1 MDGFEFVLSPW
12 FPLILVLG
20 VGLFLTVVELL
31 RSIRIVPSRSALV
44 VERVGKYS
52 GTLEAGFHILV
63 PFLDRVRYT
72 HTLKEISLVVPPQPC
87 FTEDNVRV
95 EVGGVLY
102 LMVTDPR
109 KASYGI
115 NDYKFATIQLA
126 QTMMR
131 SVIGRLE
138 LDKTFE
144 ERDSINA
151 TLLRH
156 LDEAL
161 ENWGVKVTRYEI
173 QTITPP
179 ASILKTMELQVNAE
193 RDKRAKIAKSIGEM
207 NSRINSSI
215 GIMEEAIN
223 RSEGEKQR
231 QINEAE
237 GQAAEILALSR
248 ATAASIGKIAQS
260 LVLDGGNEAARLQLT
275 EQYINQLGKAAAK
288 GNRVILPLDL
298 TDFGAIKRNT
308 EELK

>member
-1 MDGFEFVLSPW
+1 MDFLFNPF
-12 FPLILVLG
+12 FPLLAVLG
-20 VGLFLTVVELL
+20 VAVVLTLFELL
-31 RSIRIVPSRSALV
+31 RSIRIVPARTALV
-44 VERVGKYS
+44 VERVGKYA
-52 GTLEAGFHILV
+52 GTLEAGFHVLI
-63 PFLDRVRYT
+63 PFLDKVRYT
-72 HTLKEISLVVPPQPC
+72 HNLKEISLVVPPQPC

-151 TLLRH
+151 TLVHH

-179 ASILKTMELQVNAE
+179 ALILKTMELQVSAE
-193 RDKRAKIAKSIGEM
+193 RDKRAKIAKSLGEM
-207 NSRINSSI
+207 NSRINHSI
-215 GIMEEAIN
+215 GIMEEAVN

-237 GQAAEILALSR
+237 GTAAEILAISR
-248 ATAASIGKIAQS
+248 ATAASISKIAKA
-260 LVLDGGNEAARLQLT
+260 LVLDGGDEAARLQLT
-275 EQYINQLGKAAAK
+275 EQYITQLGKAASK
-288 GNRVILPLDL
+288 GNRVIVPLDL
-298 TDFGAIKRNT
+298 TDVGAIKRNA

>member
-1 MDGFEFVLSPW
+1 MDVLFSPF
-12 FPLILVLG
+12 FPLIAVLG
-20 VGLFLTVVELL
+20 VAALLTIIELL
-31 RSIRIVPSRSALV
+31 KSVRIVPARTALI

-52 GTLEAGFHILV
+52 GTLEAGFHVLV
-63 PFLDRVRYT
+63 PFLDKVRYT
-72 HTLKEISLVVPPQPC
+72 HSLKEISLAVPPQPC

-115 NDYKFATIQLA
+115 NDFQLATIQLA

-151 TLLRH
+151 TLVHH

-179 ASILKTMELQVNAE
+179 DAILKTMELQVSAE
-193 RDKRAKIAKSIGEM
+193 RDKRAKIAKSTGEM
-207 NSRINSSI
+207 SSRINTSI
-215 GIMEEAIN
+215 GFMEEAIN
-223 RSEGEKQR
+223 RSEGEKQK

-237 GQAAEILALSR
+237 GRAAEILALSR
-248 ATAASIGKIAQS
+248 ATAASIEKIAQT
-260 LVLDGGNEAARLQLT
+260 LTLEGGEAAAQLQLT
-275 EQYINQLGKAAAK
+275 QQYITQLGKAGAK
-288 GNRVILPLDL
+288 GSRIILPLDL
-298 TDFGAIKRNT
+298 TDLHAVKKST
-308 EELK
+308 ELN

>member
-1 MDGFEFVLSPW
+1 MEELLFNPLFPVLV
-12 FPLILVLG
+12 VLG
-20 VGLFLTVVELL
+20 LAGVLFVFELL
-31 RSIRIVPSRSALV
+31 RSIRIVPSRTALV
-44 VERVGKYS
+44 VERVGKYA
-52 GTLEAGFHILV
+52 GTLEAGFHLLV
-63 PFLDRVRYT
+63 PFLDKVRYT
-72 HTLKEISLVVPPQPC
+72 HTLKETALTVPPQPC

-102 LMVTDPR
+102 LMVIDPK

-151 TLLRH
+151 TLVRH

-161 ENWGVKVTRYEI
+161 ETWGVKVTRYEI
-173 QTITPP
+173 QNINVPP
-179 ASILKTMELQVNAE
+179 TILKTMELQVSAE
-193 RDKRAKIAKSIGEM
+193 REKRAKIAKSQGEM

-215 GIMEEAIN
+215 GYMEELIN
-223 RSEGEKQR
+223 RSEGEKQK

-237 GQAAEILALSR
+237 GRASEIVAISK
-248 ATAASIGKIAQS
+248 ATAASIGKIAAAITA
-260 LVLDGGNEAARLQLT
+260 GGGREAVELQLT
-275 EQYINQLGKAAAK
+275 QQYLTQLGKTATAGTK
-288 GNRVILPLDL
+288 VILPMDL
-298 TDFGAIKRNT
+298 TNLQSVQRLIK
-308 EELK
+308 EKA

>member
-1 MDGFEFVLSPW
+1 MIDLILSPL
-12 FPLILVLG
+12 FPLLAVLG
-20 VGLFLTVVELL
+20 IAALLTVIELL
-31 RSIRIVPSRSALV
+31 KSIRVVPSRTALV

-52 GTLEAGFHILV
+52 GTLDAGFHVLV
-63 PFLDRVRYT
+63 PFLDKVRYS
-72 HTLKEISLVVPPQPC
+72 HSLKEISLSVPPQPC

-115 NDYKFATIQLA
+115 NDYQLATIQLA

-144 ERDSINA
+144 ERESINA
-151 TLLRH
+151 TLVHH

-161 ENWGVKVTRYEI
+161 ESWGVKVTRYEI

-179 ASILKTMELQVNAE
+179 EAILKTMELQVSAE
-193 RDKRAKIAKSIGEM
+193 RDKRAKIAKSTGEM
-207 NSRINSSI
+207 SSRINTSI
-215 GIMEEAIN
+215 GLMEEAIN

-248 ATAASIGKIAQS
+248 ATAASIEKIAQT
-260 LVLDGGNEAARLQLT
+260 LTLEGGEAAAELQLT
-275 EQYINQLGKAAAK
+275 EQYIAQLGKAASK
-288 GNRVILPLDL
+288 SSRVILPLDL
-298 TDFGAIKRNT
+298 TDLKAVRKST
-308 EELK
+308 DELS

>member
-1 MDGFEFVLSPW
+1 MDLIFSPF
-12 FPLILVLG
+12 FPLIAVLAIAA
-20 VGLFLTVVELL
+20 FLTVIELFK
-31 RSIRIVPSRSALV
+31 SIRIVPARTALI

-52 GTLEAGFHILV
+52 GTLDAGFHVLV
-63 PFLDRVRYT
+63 PFLDKVRYS
-72 HTLKEISLVVPPQPC
+72 HSLKEISLAVPPQPC

-115 NDYKFATIQLA
+115 NDFQLATIQLA

-151 TLLRH
+151 TLVHH

-161 ENWGVKVTRYEI
+161 ESWGVKVTRYEI

-179 ASILKTMELQVNAE
+179 EAILKTMELQVSAE
-193 RDKRAKIAKSIGEM
+193 RDKRAKIAKSTGEM
-207 NSRINSSI
+207 SSRINTSI
-215 GIMEEAIN
+215 GLMEEAIN
-223 RSEGEKQR
+223 RSEGEKQK

-237 GQAAEILALSR
+237 GRAAEILALSR
-248 ATAASIGKIAQS
+248 ATAASIEKIAQT
-260 LVLDGGNEAARLQLT
+260 LTLDGGEAAAQLQLT
-275 EQYINQLGKAAAK
+275 EQYIAQLGKAGSK
-288 GNRVILPLDL
+288 SSRVILPLDL
-298 TDFGAIKRNT
+298 TDLEAVKKST
-308 EELK
+308 KLS

>member
-1 MDGFEFVLSPW
+1 MDLSFLLNPF
-12 FPLILVLG
+12 FPLLAVLG
-20 VGLFLTVVELL
+20 LAALLTVIEVFKCL
-31 RSIRIVPSRSALV
+31 RIVPARSALV
-44 VERVGKYS
+44 VERVGKYA
-52 GTLEAGFHILV
+52 GTLEAGFHLLV
-63 PFLDRVRYT
+63 PFVDKVRYT
-72 HTLKEISLVVPPQPC
+72 HSLKEISLVVPPQPC

-151 TLLRH
+151 TLVRH

-161 ENWGVKVTRYEI
+161 ESWGVKVTRYEI

-193 RDKRAKIAKSIGEM
+193 REKRAKIAKSIGEM
-207 NSRINSSI
+207 NSRINTSI

-237 GQAAEILALSR
+237 GQASEILALSR
-248 ATAASIGKIAQS
+248 ATAASIGKIAAA
-260 LVLDGGNEAARLQLT
+260 LVLDGGDEAARLQIT
-275 EQYINQLGKAAAK
+275 EQYIHQLGKVATK

-298 TDFGAIKRNT
+298 TDVGAIIRNT
-308 EELK
+308 KELT

>member
-1 MDGFEFVLSPW
+1 MEELLFNPLFPVLV
-12 FPLILVLG
+12 VLG
-20 VGLFLTVVELL
+20 LAGVLFVFELL
-31 RSIRIVPSRSALV
+31 RSIRIVPSRTALV
-44 VERVGKYS
+44 VERVGKYA
-52 GTLEAGFHILV
+52 GTLEAGFHLLV
-63 PFLDRVRYT
+63 PFLDKVRYT
-72 HTLKEISLVVPPQPC
+72 HTLKETALTVPPQPC

-102 LMVTDPR
+102 LMVIDPK

-151 TLLRH
+151 TMVRH

-161 ENWGVKVTRYEI
+161 ETWGVKVTRYEI
-173 QTITPP
+173 QNINVPP
-179 ASILKTMELQVNAE
+179 TILKTMELQVSAE
-193 RDKRAKIAKSIGEM
+193 REKRAKIAKSQGEM

-215 GIMEEAIN
+215 GYMEELIN
-223 RSEGEKQR
+223 RSEGEKQK

-237 GQAAEILALSR
+237 GRASEIVAISK
-248 ATAASIGKIAQS
+248 ATAASIGKIAAAITA
-260 LVLDGGNEAARLQLT
+260 GGGREAVELQLT
-275 EQYINQLGKAAAK
+275 QQYLTQLGKTATAGTK
-288 GNRVILPLDL
+288 VILPMDL
-298 TDFGAIKRNT
+298 TNLQSVQRLIK
-308 EELK
+308 EKA

>member
-1 MDGFEFVLSPW
+1 MMDFLLNPF
-12 FPLILVLG
+12 FPLFLVLG
-20 VGLFLTVVELL
+20 IAVLLAVIELFKSL
-31 RSIRIVPSRSALV
+31 RIVPARTALV

-52 GTLEAGFHILV
+52 GTLEAGFHVLV
-63 PFLDRVRYT
+63 PFLDKVRYS
-72 HTLKEISLVVPPQPC
+72 HSLKEISLVVPPQPC

-115 NDYKFATIQLA
+115 NNYQLATIQLA

-151 TLLRH
+151 TLVHH

-161 ENWGVKVTRYEI
+161 ESWGVKVTRYEI

-179 ASILKTMELQVNAE
+179 ASILKTMELQVSAE
-193 RDKRAKIAKSIGEM
+193 RDKRAKIAKSTGEM
-207 NSRINSSI
+207 NSRINSSV
-215 GIMEEAIN
+215 GLMEEAIN
-223 RSEGEKQR
+223 RSEGEKQK

-248 ATAASIGKIAQS
+248 ATAASIEKIAQT
-260 LVLDGGNEAARLQLT
+260 LTLDGGEAAAELQLT
-275 EQYINQLGKAAAK
+275 EQYIEQLGKARQ
-288 GNRVILPLDL
+288 GSRVILPLDL
-298 TDFGAIKRNT
+298 TD
-308 EELK
+308 LKAVRKSTDDLS

>member
-1 MDGFEFVLSPW
+1 MEFLLNPF
-12 FPLILVLG
+12 FPLLVVLG
-20 VGLFLTVVELL
+20 LALALSMFELI
-31 RSIRIVPSRSALV
+31 RSIRIVPARSALV
-44 VERVGKYS
+44 VERVGKYA
-52 GTLEAGFHILV
+52 GTLEAGIHLLI
-63 PFLDRVRYT
+63 PFLDKVRYT
-72 HTLKEISLVVPPQPC
+72 HSLKEISLVVPPQPC

-151 TLLRH
+151 TLVRH

-161 ENWGVKVTRYEI
+161 ETWGVKVTRYEI

-179 ASILKTMELQVNAE
+179 ASILKTMELQVSAE
-193 RDKRAKIAKSIGEM
+193 REKRAKIAKSLGEM
-207 NSRINSSI
+207 NSRINTSI
-215 GIMEEAIN
+215 GIMEEAVN

-248 ATAASIGKIAQS
+248 ATAASIERIAQA
-260 LVLDGGNEAARLQLT
+260 LVLHGGEEAARLQLT
-275 EQYINQLGKAAAK
+275 EQYITQLGKAASK

-298 TDFGAIKRNT
+298 TDVGAIKRNA
-308 EELK
+308 EELR

>member
-1 MDGFEFVLSPW
+1 MDLGFFLNPF
-12 FPLILVLG
+12 FPLVLVLG
-20 VGLFLTVVELL
+20 VAVIVAIVELFK
-31 RSIRIVPSRSALV
+31 SIRIVPARSALV
-44 VERVGKYS
+44 VERVGKYA
-52 GTLEAGFHILV
+52 GTLEAGFHLLV

-72 HTLKEISLVVPPQPC
+72 HSLKEISLAVPPQPC

-115 NDYKFATIQLA
+115 SDYKVATIQLA

-151 TLLRH
+151 TIVRH

-161 ENWGVKVTRYEI
+161 EAWGVKVTRYEI

-207 NSRINSSI
+207 NSRINTSI
-215 GIMEEAIN
+215 GIMEEAVN

-237 GQAAEILALSR
+237 GKAAEILALSR
-248 ATAASIGKIAQS
+248 ATAASIEKIAAS
-260 LVLDGGNEAARLQLT
+260 LVLDGGGEAARLQIT
-275 EQYINQLGKAAAK
+275 EQYINQIGKAATK

-298 TDFGAIKRNT
+298 TDVGAIVQSTK
-308 EELK
+308 ELT

>member
-1 MDGFEFVLSPW
+1 
-12 FPLILVLG
+12 
-20 VGLFLTVVELL
+20 
-31 RSIRIVPSRSALV
+31 V
-44 VERVGKYS
+44 VERVGKYT
-52 GTLEAGFHILV
+52 GTLEAGFHLLV

-72 HTLKEISLVVPPQPC
+72 HSLKEISLVVPPQPC

-115 NDYKFATIQLA
+115 SDYKLATIQLA

-151 TLLRH
+151 TIVRH

-161 ENWGVKVTRYEI
+161 EAWGVKVTRYEI

-207 NSRINSSI
+207 NSRINTSI
-215 GIMEEAIN
+215 GIMEEAVN

-237 GQAAEILALSR
+237 GKAAEILALSR
-248 ATAASIGKIAQS
+248 ATAASIEKIAAS
-260 LVLDGGNEAARLQLT
+260 LVLDGGGEAARLQIT
-275 EQYINQLGKAAAK
+275 EQYINQIGKAATK

-298 TDFGAIKRNT
+298 TDVGAIVQSTK
-308 EELK
+308 ELT

>member
-1 MDGFEFVLSPW
+1 MDLDFLFHPL
-12 FPLILVLG
+12 FPLAAVFG
-20 VGLFLTVVELL
+20 VAAFLTVIELFK
-31 RSIRIVPSRSALV
+31 SIRIVPARTALV
-44 VERVGKYS
+44 VERVGKYDR
-52 GTLEAGFHILV
+52 TLDAGFHLLM
-63 PFLDRVRYT
+63 PFLDKVSYS
-72 HTLKEISLVVPPQPC
+72 HSLKEISLVVPPQPC

-102 LMVTDPR
+102 LIVTDPR

-115 NDYKFATIQLA
+115 NDFQFATIQLA

-138 LDKTFE
+138 LDRTFE

-151 TLLRH
+151 TLVQN

-179 ASILKTMELQVNAE
+179 SSILKTMELQVNAE
-193 RDKRAKIAKSIGEM
+193 REKRAKIAKSIGEM
-207 NSRINSSI
+207 NSRINTSI
-215 GIMEEAIN
+215 GVMEEAIN
-223 RSEGEKQR
+223 RSEGEKQK

-237 GQAAEILALSR
+237 GRAAEILALSR
-248 ATAASIGKIAQS
+248 ATAASISKIAQT
-260 LVLDGGNEAARLQLT
+260 LVSNGGAEAAQLQLT
-275 EQYINQLGKAAAK
+275 EQYINQLGRAATK

-298 TDFGAIKRNT
+298 TDVTAMRKLT

>member
-1 MDGFEFVLSPW
+1 MEVFFNPF
-12 FPLILVLG
+12 FPLLVVLG
-20 VGLFLTVVELL
+20 AAVTLTLFELL
-31 RSIRIVPSRSALV
+31 KSIRIVPARSALI
-44 VERVGKYS
+44 VERVGKYA
-52 GTLEAGFHILV
+52 GTLEAGFHILI
-63 PFLDRVRYT
+63 PFLDKVRYT
-72 HTLKEISLVVPPQPC
+72 HTLKEISLQVPPQPC

-151 TLLRH
+151 TLVRH

-179 ASILKTMELQVNAE
+179 PSILKTMELQVNAE

-207 NSRINSSI
+207 NSRINTSI

-237 GQAAEILALSR
+237 GRAAEILALSR
-248 ATAASIGKIAQS
+248 ATAASIEKIAQS
-260 LVLDGGNEAARLQLT
+260 LVLDGGDEAARLQLT
-275 EQYINQLGKAAAK
+275 EQYITQLGKAASK

-298 TDFGAIKRNT
+298 TDVGAIKRNA

>member
-1 MDGFEFVLSPW
+1 MDWLLNPF
-12 FPLILVLG
+12 FPLLAVLG
-20 VGLFLTVVELL
+20 VAALLTVIELL
-31 RSIRIVPSRSALV
+31 KSVRIVPARTALI

-52 GTLEAGFHILV
+52 GTLDAGFHVLV
-63 PFLDRVRYT
+63 PFLDKVRYT
-72 HTLKEISLVVPPQPC
+72 HSLKEISLAVPPQPC

-102 LMVTDPR
+102 LMVTDAR

-115 NDYKFATIQLA
+115 NDYQLATIQLA

-151 TLLRH
+151 TLVHH

-161 ENWGVKVTRYEI
+161 ESWGVKVTRYEI

-179 ASILKTMELQVNAE
+179 DAILKTMELQVSAE
-193 RDKRAKIAKSIGEM
+193 RDKRAKIAKSTGEM
-207 NSRINSSI
+207 SSRINTSI
-215 GIMEEAIN
+215 GFMEEAIN
-223 RSEGEKQR
+223 RSEGEKQK

-237 GQAAEILALSR
+237 GRAAEILALSR
-248 ATAASIGKIAQS
+248 ATAASIEKIAQT
-260 LVLDGGNEAARLQLT
+260 LTAEGGEAAAQLQLT
-275 EQYINQLGKAAAK
+275 QQYIAQLGKAGAK
-288 GNRVILPLDL
+288 SSRVILPLDL
-298 TDFGAIKRNT
+298 TDLEAVKKST
-308 EELK
+308 KLS

>member
-1 MDGFEFVLSPW
+1 VIDLILSPL
-12 FPLILVLG
+12 FPLLAVLG
-20 VGLFLTVVELL
+20 IAALLTVIELL
-31 RSIRIVPSRSALV
+31 KSIRVVPSRTALV

-52 GTLEAGFHILV
+52 GTLDAGFHVLV
-63 PFLDRVRYT
+63 PFLDKVRYS
-72 HTLKEISLVVPPQPC
+72 HSLKEISLSVPPQPC

-115 NDYKFATIQLA
+115 NDYQLATIQLA

-144 ERDSINA
+144 ERESINA
-151 TLLRH
+151 TLVHH

-161 ENWGVKVTRYEI
+161 ESWGVKVTRYEI

-179 ASILKTMELQVNAE
+179 EAILKTMELQVSAE
-193 RDKRAKIAKSIGEM
+193 RDKRAKIAKSTGEM
-207 NSRINSSI
+207 SSRINTSI
-215 GIMEEAIN
+215 GLMEEAIN

-248 ATAASIGKIAQS
+248 ATAASIEKIAQT
-260 LVLDGGNEAARLQLT
+260 LTLEGGEAAAELQLT
-275 EQYINQLGKAAAK
+275 EQYIAQLGKAASK
-288 GNRVILPLDL
+288 SSRVILPLDL
-298 TDFGAIKRNT
+298 TDLKAVRKST
-308 EELK
+308 DELS

>member
-1 MDGFEFVLSPW
+1 MMDFLFSPF
-12 FPLILVLG
+12 FPLFAVLG
-20 VGLFLTVVELL
+20 VAALLTIIELL
-31 RSIRIVPSRSALV
+31 KSIRIVPARTALI

-52 GTLEAGFHILV
+52 GTLEAGFHVLV
-63 PFLDRVRYT
+63 PFLDKVRYT
-72 HTLKEISLVVPPQPC
+72 HSLKEISLLVPPQPC

-115 NDYKFATIQLA
+115 NDFQLATIQLA

-151 TLLRH
+151 TLVHH

-161 ENWGVKVTRYEI
+161 ETWGVKVTRYEI

-179 ASILKTMELQVNAE
+179 DAILKTMELQVSAE
-193 RDKRAKIAKSIGEM
+193 RDKRAKIAKSTGEM
-207 NSRINSSI
+207 SSRINTSI
-215 GIMEEAIN
+215 GFMEEAIN
-223 RSEGEKQR
+223 RSEGEKQK

-237 GQAAEILALSR
+237 GRAAEILALSR
-248 ATAASIGKIAQS
+248 ATAASIEKIAQT
-260 LVLDGGNEAARLQLT
+260 LTMEGGEAAAQLQLT
-275 EQYINQLGKAAAK
+275 QQYIVQLGKAGAK
-288 GNRVILPLDL
+288 SSRVILPLDL
-298 TDFGAIKRNT
+298 TDLDAVKKST
-308 EELK
+308 ELS

>member
-1 MDGFEFVLSPW
+1 MDALFNPF
-12 FPLILVLG
+12 FPLLVVLG
-20 VGLFLTVVELL
+20 AAVVLGLFELL
-31 RSIRIVPSRSALV
+31 KSIRIVPARSALI
-44 VERVGKYS
+44 VERVGKYA
-52 GTLEAGFHILV
+52 GTLEAGFHLLI
-63 PFLDRVRYT
+63 PFLDKVRYT
-72 HTLKEISLVVPPQPC
+72 HTLKEISLQVPPQPC

-151 TLLRH
+151 TLVRH

-179 ASILKTMELQVNAE
+179 PSILKTMELQVNAE

-207 NSRINSSI
+207 NSRINTSI

-237 GQAAEILALSR
+237 GRAAEILALSR
-248 ATAASIGKIAQS
+248 ATAASIEKIAQS
-260 LVLDGGNEAARLQLT
+260 LVLDGGDEAARLQLT
-275 EQYINQLGKAAAK
+275 EQYITQLGKAASK

-298 TDFGAIKRNT
+298 TDVGAIKRNA

>member
-1 MDGFEFVLSPW
+1 MDALFDPL
-12 FPLILVLG
+12 FPLLVVLG
-20 VGLFLTVVELL
+20 VAVALTLFELI
-31 RSIRIVPSRSALV
+31 RSIRIVPARTALV
-44 VERVGKYS
+44 VERVGKYEK
-52 GTLEAGFHILV
+52 TLEAGFHVLF
-63 PFLDRVRYT
+63 PFLDKVRYS
-72 HTLKEISLVVPPQPC
+72 HSLKEISMVVPPQPC

-102 LMVTDPR
+102 LIVTDPR

-115 NDYKFATIQLA
+115 NDFKFATIQLA

-151 TLLRH
+151 TLVQN

-179 ASILKTMELQVNAE
+179 QSILKTMELQVNAE
-193 RDKRAKIAKSIGEM
+193 REKRAKIAKSIGEM
-207 NSRINSSI
+207 NSRINTSI
-215 GIMEEAIN
+215 GIKEEAIN

-237 GQAAEILALSR
+237 GRAAEILALSR
-248 ATAASIGKIAQS
+248 ATAASISKIAKT
-260 LVLDGGNEAARLQLT
+260 LVLDGGDEAARLQLT
-275 EQYINQLGKAAAK
+275 EQYITQLGKAATK

-298 TDFGAIKRNT
+298 TDVGAIKRNA

>member
-1 MDGFEFVLSPW
+1 MDWLFNPF
-12 FPLILVLG
+12 FPLYAVLG
-20 VGLFLTVVELL
+20 IAALLTVIELL
-31 RSIRIVPSRSALV
+31 KSVRIVPARTALI

-52 GTLEAGFHILV
+52 GTLEAGFHVLV
-63 PFLDRVRYT
+63 PFLDKVRYS
-72 HTLKEISLVVPPQPC
+72 HSLKEISLVVPPQPC

-102 LMVTDPR
+102 LMVVDPR

-115 NDYKFATIQLA
+115 NDFELATIQLA

-138 LDKTFE
+138 LDRTFE

-151 TLLRH
+151 TLVHH

-179 ASILKTMELQVNAE
+179 DAILKTMELQVSAE
-193 RDKRAKIAKSIGEM
+193 RDKRAKIAKSTGEM
-207 NSRINSSI
+207 SSRINTSI
-215 GIMEEAIN
+215 GLMEEAIN

-237 GQAAEILALSR
+237 GEAAEILALSR
-248 ATAASIGKIAQS
+248 ATAASIEKIAQT
-260 LVLDGGNEAARLQLT
+260 LVLDGGEDAAQLQLT
-275 EQYINQLGKAAAK
+275 QQYIEQLGKAAK
-288 GNRVILPLDL
+288 GSRVILPLDL
-298 TDFGAIKRNT
+298 TDLKSVRSGIKD
-308 EELK
+308 LS

>member
-1 MDGFEFVLSPW
+1 MDWVFGPFL
-12 FPLILVLG
+12 PLYIVLG
-20 VGLFLTVVELL
+20 IAALLTVIELL
-31 RSIRIVPSRSALV
+31 KSIRIVPARTALI

-52 GTLEAGFHILV
+52 GTLEAGFHVLA
-63 PFLDRVRYT
+63 PFLDKVRYS
-72 HTLKEISLVVPPQPC
+72 HSLKEISLAVPPQPC

-115 NDYKFATIQLA
+115 NDYQLATIQLA

-138 LDKTFE
+138 LDRTFE

-151 TLLRH
+151 TLVHH

-179 ASILKTMELQVNAE
+179 DAILKTMELQVSAE
-193 RDKRAKIAKSIGEM
+193 RDKRAKIAKSTGEM
-207 NSRINSSI
+207 SSRINTSI
-215 GIMEEAIN
+215 GLMEEAIN

-248 ATAASIGKIAQS
+248 ATAASIEKIAQT
-260 LVLDGGNEAARLQLT
+260 LVLEGGEDAAQLQLSQ
-275 EQYINQLGKAAAK
+275 QYIEQLGKAAK
-288 GNRVILPLDL
+288 GSRVILPLDL
-298 TDFGAIKRNT
+298 TD
-308 EELK
+308 LKSVRKGTGDLS